1 MQIDKQQVGNRIHQ
15 LRIAAGLSMAK
26 LASAIGLAGKSTIN
40 DWEKGRTLA
49 NADRLAKVAAYFDV
63 STNYLLYGSLT
74 EYVTA
79 VFQNGG
85 LNHSEFNV
93 LLWEYAF

>member
-74 EYVTA
+74 DMSPLSFKMV
-79 VFQNGG
+79 VSIIQNSMSYYG
-85 LNHSEFNV
+85 NM
-93 LLWEYAF
+93 WT